1 VRAEVAAAEVAA
13 AEVAAAEVA
22 TAEVAEAEVAAVE
35 PMTLEPMTVEPLTAE
50 PAGAEPA
57 AVEHVAVAATSTVAA
72 TSSAAAT
79 STAEAA
85 ATSEPRQIGAVDPGL
100 RPPGSCTPAQLRR
113 FIKSRP
119 WIPMHELRRR
129 FAINGP
135 DDEVTRVEVEGGSL
149 FVGLPAREGQILGD
163 LVRAG
168 EVGYELSRD
177 PTTPVIVGVYPMR
190 PVPRL

>member
-1 VRAEVAAAEVAA
+1 MPEDGRTIEDPFEAAHELPRVIERDDAR
-13 AEVAAAEVA
+13 
-22 TAEVAEAEVAAVE
+22 
-35 PMTLEPMTVEPLTAE
+35 PE
-50 PAGAEPA
+50 PAQPLP
-57 AVEHVAVAATSTVAA
+57 VAVAPTP
-72 TSSAAAT
+72 
-79 STAEAA
+79 
-85 ATSEPRQIGAVDPGL
+85 TSEPVVAPRHHSAEFVPHLVEPAPPGHGTTSAEQASIGAGDPAF
-100 RPPGSCTPAQLRR
+100 RPPGTCTPAQLRR

-135 DDEVTRVEVEGGSL
+135 DDEVTRVELEGGSL